1 MPRVAAHS
9 RPRSRRVAR
18 SPCWQD
24 LPESMRGTGLGI
36 ASTAARTALIL
47 VPTLARAVRLE
58 VSSVLCAALAL
69 VAGSALVLT
78 AP

>member
-1 MPRVAAHS
+1 
-9 RPRSRRVAR
+9 
-18 SPCWQD
+18 
-24 LPESMRGTGLGI
+24 MRGTGLGI